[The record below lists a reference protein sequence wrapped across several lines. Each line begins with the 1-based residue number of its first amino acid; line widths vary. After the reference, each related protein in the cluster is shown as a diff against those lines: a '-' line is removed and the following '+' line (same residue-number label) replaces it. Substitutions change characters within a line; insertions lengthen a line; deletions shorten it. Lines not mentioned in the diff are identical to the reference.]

1 MIKMDKADNKWRTGV
16 NSRLE
21 ELTILGAKQN
31 SDIHYIKDTVDE
43 IKVLVREQNG
53 RVRLLE
59 QQTTAIKAV
68 GSLIAVVFS
77 GFIGWL
83 FKIN

>member
-1 MIKMDKADNKWRTGV
+1 
-16 NSRLE
+16 
-21 ELTILGAKQN
+21 LGAKQN

>member
-1 MIKMDKADNKWRTGV
+1 MDRMDNKWRAGV

-31 SDIHYIKDTVDE
+31 GELAHIKETTDE
-43 IKVLVREQNG
+43 IKELVKEQNG
-53 RVRLLE
+53 RVRWLE

-68 GSLIAVVFS
+68 GSLLAVVFS